1 MAFLVSLHVFFKTVS
16 AVLFI
21 SISINSLKMHRE
33 LIVNMAFMWAQPAA
47 LVKLHSLCM
56 VV

>member
-1 MAFLVSLHVFFKTVS
+1 VAFLVSLHVFFKTVS